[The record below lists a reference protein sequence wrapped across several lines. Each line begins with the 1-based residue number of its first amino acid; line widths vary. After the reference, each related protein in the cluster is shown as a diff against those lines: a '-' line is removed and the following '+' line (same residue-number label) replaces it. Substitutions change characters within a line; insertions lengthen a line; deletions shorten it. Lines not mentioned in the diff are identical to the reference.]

1 MMKEEKLIFVLGAY
15 LKQHRKIIFLLPC
28 FVLISSFVFY
38 LYSLPAEAAVYAGL
52 LCLCPG
58 TIVAAF
64 DFIHYYRKHKKL
76 CRMRTV
82 SYTHL
87 DVYKRQKRYWLQR
100 RPI

>member
-52 LCLCPG
+52 LCLCP
-58 TIVAAF
+58 
-64 DFIHYYRKHKKL
+64 
-76 CRMRTV
+76 V

-87 DVYKRQKRYWLQR
+87 DVYKRQVWEE
-100 RPI
+100 